1 MAEYGHSTQLQ
12 HWTFKSQAE
21 VDVARR
27 AARDASSAASGAR
40 KKDFAALSPAA
51 EQGFLNIFLDTI
63 IKKLCSKEQLNDNLG
78 KSKYAT
84 RLYWTAATL
93 FKRFYLRHSL
103 MAENP
108 TLMSVVAIF
117 AASKIEELPLTFEL
131 RGVRVDQL
139 ASLSKLPPEL
149 IVDNE
154 IRFLAGVDFEM
165 VVHHPTRVLAGLIER
180 LRAERPS
187 AAEQWDVLDKAA
199 LTLLD
204 RTLQTDACFLH
215 SPARIAFGT
224 LLAAHDRLDP
234 PAPYSRNEL
243 LAWTLPE
250 GAGADAINAIIRVA
264 DELVDELT
272 RAQAAN
278 DLVAKMNRTP
288 EMTQWVEWWRQE
300 FEGAAGAKRAR
311 EQA

>member
-1 MAEYGHSTQLQ
+1 MAEYGHSTQLL
-12 HWTFKSQAE
+12 HWTFNSQAD
-21 VDVARR
+21 VD
-27 AARDASSAASGAR
+27 AARGAARERHAAAGAR
-40 KKDFAALSPAA
+40 PPPQQQRALLSPAA

-63 IKKLCSKEQLNDNLG
+63 IKKLCSKEQLNENLTQA
-78 KSKYAT
+78 KYAT

-103 MAENP
+103 TAENP

-117 AASKIEELPLTFEL
+117 AASKVEELPLTFEL

-139 ASLSKLPPEL
+139 ASLSKLPPDL

-165 VVHHPTRVLAGLIER
+165 VVHHPTRVLAGLLER
-180 LRAERPS
+180 LRAERAS
-187 AAEQWDVLDKAA
+187 SAEQWEVLEKAA
-199 LTLLD
+199 LALLD

-215 SPARIAFGT
+215 SPARIAFGA
-224 LLAAHDRLDP
+224 LLVAHDRLDP

-243 LAWTLPE
+243 LAWTLPD

-264 DELVDELT
+264 DELIDELA

-278 DLVAKMNRTP
+278 DLVAKKSRTP

-300 FEGAAGAKRAR
+300 FEGAAGAKRTR
-311 EQA
+311 E